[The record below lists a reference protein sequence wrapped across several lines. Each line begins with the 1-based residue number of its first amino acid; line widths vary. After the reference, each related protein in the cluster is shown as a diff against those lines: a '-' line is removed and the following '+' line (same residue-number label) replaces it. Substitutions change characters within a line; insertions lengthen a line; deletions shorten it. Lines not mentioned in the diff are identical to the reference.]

1 MNTVVLSGRLTA
13 RPELRYTSSNIAYS
27 RFSIAIDRPYSNE
40 DGEKET
46 DFINIIVWRKQA
58 ENVAEYLDKGSL
70 VGIEGRLQND
80 RYTDKDGN
88 NRSILTVLAN
98 HVEFLN
104 TKGNNQSSNVNTEEP
119 IEESDPYEEYGQS
132 VEIDDNFLD

>member
-1 MNTVVLSGRLTA
+1 MNSINLTGRLTA
-13 RPELRYTSSNIAYS
+13 RPELRYTSSNIAYT

-58 ENVAEYLDKGSL
+58 ENVCNYLNKGSL
-70 VGIEGRLQND
+70 VGVEGRLQSD
-80 RYTDKDGN
+80 RFTDKDGN

-98 HVEFLN
+98 HIEFLS
-104 TKGNNQSSNVNTEEP
+104 TKGNNQSNTDEVDEP
-119 IEESDPYEEYGQS
+119 IIESDPYAEYGQEVS
-132 VEIDDNFLD
+132 IDDDFLD